1 MLDTGEKAHRR
12 LRGEFAK
19 IYNEAPI
26 GLCYLDPDLRYVHVN
41 DWFANLNGVP
51 AEAHIGRT
59 IREVLPAIEAGVEQ
73 QFRHV
78 LESGEPI
85 IQGLVYAETPAHIGV
100 KKLYI
105 HNSYPVK
112 RNDGT
117 AVGITCAVQ
126 LSLKGY
132 AATEAS
138 RLPDQQNGSRRQ
150 NNEIR
155 SARDGFIGD
164 SKPLRETLKAI
175 EQVAK
180 TDSTVLILGET
191 GTGKELVAHAIHN
204 NSGRCDRP
212 MVTVNCAALP
222 ASLIEAE
229 LFGREKGAYTG
240 ALTRQTGRFELADGS
255 TIFLDEIGDL
265 SIELQT
271 KLLRVLQDG
280 EFQRLGSSKT
290 KKVDV
295 RVIAATN
302 RPLEKQV
309 RDGDFREDLY
319 YRLNIFP
326 IDVPPLRDRADDIP
340 QLVWT
345 FIREFQA
352 TTGKQVSVVS
362 PETMEAF
369 QQHDWPGNVRELR
382 NIIERSMI
390 MSEGPILQGG
400 MKDHQ
405 RGIKLNKNEENLESL
420 SDVERNHIEAVLQ
433 STQWRVRGVGG
444 ASEILGLKPTTL
456 EARMRK
462 LGISRPA

>member
-1 MLDTGEKAHRR
+1 MLDTGEKVHRR

-19 IYNEAPI
+19 IYNEAPM
-26 GLCYLDPDLRYVHVN
+26 GLCYMDTDLRYVHVN
-41 DWFANLNGVP
+41 DWLANLNGLP
-51 AEAHIGRT
+51 AEEHIGRT
-59 IREVLPAIEAGVEQ
+59 IRELLPDVAEGVEQ
-73 QFRHV
+73 QFRRV
-78 LESGEPI
+78 LETGEPV
-85 IQGLVYAETPAHIGV
+85 IQGRVHAETPAHPGI
-100 KKLYI
+100 KKHYV
-105 HNSYPVK
+105 HNYYPVK
-112 RNDGT
+112 QQDGT
-117 AVGITCAVQ
+117 IVGLTCAIQ
-126 LSLKGY
+126 LSLK
-132 AATEAS
+132 ALVANDKSQPPE
-138 RLPDQQNGSRRQ
+138 RENGSRRQ
-150 NNEIR
+150 NRAIR
-155 SARDGFIGD
+155 PADDGFIGD
-164 SKPLRETLKAI
+164 SEPLRETLKAI

-204 NSGRCDRP
+204 RSRRHNRA

-271 KLLRVLQDG
+271 KLLRVLQEG

-290 KKVDV
+290 QKVDV
-295 RVIAATN
+295 RVVAATN
-302 RPLEKQV
+302 RSLEKRV
-309 RDGDFREDLY
+309 RDGEFREDLY

-326 IDVPPLRDRADDIP
+326 IDVPPLRDRTDDIP
-340 QLVWT
+340 QLVWA

-382 NIIERSMI
+382 NIIERLMI
-390 MSEGPILQGG
+390 MSEGPVLQG
-400 MKDHQ
+400 MKDHR
-405 RGIKLNKNEENLESL
+405 RGLKVNKSEEKLESL
-420 SDVERNHIEAVLQ
+420 SDVERNHIEAVLE

-462 LGISRPA
+462 LGVSRPA

>member
-1 MLDTGEKAHRR
+1 MLDTSEKVHRR

-19 IYNEAPI
+19 IYSEAPI
-26 GLCYLDPDLRYVHVN
+26 GLCYLDTNLRYVHVN
-41 DWFANLNGVP
+41 DWLANLNGLP
-51 AEAHIGRT
+51 AEEHIGRT
-59 IREVLPAIEAGVEQ
+59 IRELLPHIAEGVEKQ
-73 QFRHV
+73 YRHV
-78 LESGEPI
+78 IETGEPI
-85 IQGLVYAETPAHIGV
+85 IQGRVHAETPAHPGV
-100 KKLYI
+100 KKHYI
-105 HNSYPVK
+105 HNYYPVK
-112 RNDGT
+112 QQDGT
-117 AVGITCAVQ
+117 IVGITCAIQ
-126 LSLKGY
+126 LSLKAL
-132 AATEAS
+132 AATAES
-138 RLPDQQNGSRRQ
+138 QKNGSQRQ
-150 NNEIR
+150 SNVIR
-155 SARDGFIGD
+155 SACDGLIGD
-164 SKPLRETLKAI
+164 SKSLRDTLKAV

-191 GTGKELVAHAIHN
+191 GTGKELVAHAVHN
-204 NSGRCDRP
+204 SSQRRDRA

-271 KLLRVLQDG
+271 KLLRVLQNG

-302 RPLEKQV
+302 RPLEDRV

-326 IDVPPLRDRADDIP
+326 INVPPLRDRIDDIP
-340 QLVWT
+340 QLVWA

-352 TTGKQVSVVS
+352 TMGKQVSVVS

-390 MSEGPILQGG
+390 MSEGPILQDD

-405 RGIKLNKNEENLESL
+405 RGSKYQENKENKENLGPLTE
-420 SDVERNHIEAVLQ
+420 VERNHIEAVLE

-444 ASEILGLKPTTL
+444 AAEILGLKPTTL

-462 LGISRPA
+462 LSITRPG